1 MEIVI
6 DILLPVFGIAALGYA
21 AARLGWFGEAAEAGV
36 STFVF
41 NFAVP
46 FFLFRTVATTDLPDA
61 IPWDLFGSYYIPAA
75 LVYGLGFV
83 LGRHVFGRDA
93 MGAALT
99 GMGCAFSNTVLL
111 GLPLILLAY
120 GEEGALPFFLILS
133 VHGIILFTGTTILLE
148 SARGTAGSLPDL
160 AGQVILGLVKNPILI
175 GLAAGMA
182 TNLSGVQLATPVDR
196 IAETMTGAVLPCALF
211 VLGSSL
217 KRYGIAGRVLQS
229 GVQVAIKLLVFPALV
244 FVLGTHVF
252 DLDPLWVQIAVITAA
267 QPSGV
272 MVFIF
277 ATRYGTAQAL
287 TTTSI
292 FLSTVFS
299 VVTLWAILWLFR
311 GGA

>member
-36 STFVF
+36 SAFVF
-41 NFAVP
+41 KFAVP
-46 FFLFRTVATTDLPDA
+46 FFLFRTVATTDLPDT
-61 IPWDLFGSYYIPAA
+61 IPWDLFGTYYVPVI
-75 LVYGLGFV
+75 LVYGMGFL
-83 LGRHVFGRDA
+83 LGRHAFGRDA
-93 MGAALT
+93 MGSALT

-120 GEEGALPFFLILS
+120 GEEGTLPFFLILS
-133 VHGIILFTGTTILLE
+133 VHGIVLFTGTTILLE
-148 SARGTAGSLPDL
+148 SARGTAGSALDL
-160 AGQVILGLVKNPILI
+160 TRQVAGGLVRNPILI
-175 GLAAGMA
+175 GLAAGMT
-182 TNLSGVQLATPVDR
+182 TNLSGLELATPIDR

-217 KRYGIAGRVLQS
+217 KRYGVAGRVLQS
-229 GVQVAIKLLVFPALV
+229 STQVAIKLIVFPALV
-244 FVLGTHVF
+244 FVLGTFVF

-277 ATRYGTAQAL
+277 AERYGTAQAL

-299 VVTLWAILWLFR
+299 VFTLWAILWLIQA
-311 GGA
+311 GA